1 MNTEQTAQKIA
12 VRCGISDELAL
23 AMLRAALSGIKGIV
37 ADGGRVSLD
46 GVGIFQKQTIKAR
59 AYVSPKT
66 GAVLNRGER
75 WRVGFVQADDGW
87 L

>member
-12 VRCGISDELAL
+12 ARCGISDELAL
-23 AMLRAALSGIKGIV
+23 AMLRAALSGIKEIV

-46 GVGIFQKQTIKAR
+46 GVGIFQKQAIKER

-66 GAVLNRGER
+66 GAVLNRGAR